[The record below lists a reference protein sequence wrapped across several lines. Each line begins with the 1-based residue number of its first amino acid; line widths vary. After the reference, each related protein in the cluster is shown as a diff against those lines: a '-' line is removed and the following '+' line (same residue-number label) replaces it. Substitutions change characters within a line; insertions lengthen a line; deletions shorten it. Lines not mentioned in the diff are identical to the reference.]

1 MRRLA
6 LALALATS
14 ALAGCGKDE
23 EKKGGAVTVPTGKAV
38 RVVGREYSFHPAR
51 VVVEGAGEVRLT
63 LSNEGTL
70 AHNLKVLQGGR
81 ELGGTP
87 TFQGGRTE
95 SGTVRLDPGDYELV
109 CTVDDHADLGM
120 TAGLEVRER

>member
-1 MRRLA
+1 VRRLA
-6 LALALATS
+6 LALALAAT
-14 ALAGCGKDE
+14 ALAGCGKDDG
-23 EKKGGAVTVPTGKAV
+23 KKGGALTVPAGKAV
-38 RVVGREYSFHPAR
+38 RVVGKEYSFDPAR
-51 VVVEGAGEVRLT
+51 VVVEGPGEVRLA

-95 SGTVRLDPGDYELV
+95 SGTVRLGPGDYQLV

-120 TAGLEVRER
+120 TASLEVRER